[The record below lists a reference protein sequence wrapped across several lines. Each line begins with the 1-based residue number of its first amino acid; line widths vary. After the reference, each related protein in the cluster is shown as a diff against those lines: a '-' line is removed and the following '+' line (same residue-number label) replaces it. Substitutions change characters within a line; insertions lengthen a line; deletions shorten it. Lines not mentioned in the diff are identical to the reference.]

1 MNRYT
6 RLALNIGGMVALF
19 FAGRFIYK
27 KIKEKEILRNFGS
40 LSNIGKATSRTNGW
54 IWFL

>member
-27 KIKEKEILRNFGS
+27 KIKEKEILM
-40 LSNIGKATSRTNGW
+40 I
-54 IWFL
+54 